1 MYEEFQDKKDEETV
15 ARKRQNRAK
24 QDEAIRKIA
33 NEQGSK
39 NWKKVAENVQLKQSE
54 NQGKKDITRMRE
66 AIINKKSD

>member
-1 MYEEFQDKKDEETV
+1 MT
-15 ARKRQNRAK
+15 RKRQNRAK
-24 QDEAIRKIA
+24 QDEAIKKTA
-33 NEQGSK
+33 NQQGSR